1 MTDYDKNQCISAK
14 KFADGDKDEA
24 SFWAYWTRYVGGNVT
39 EEGNPVY
46 PAYYFETESSTTL
59 KAALDKLEDEMYLQ
73 IIVGEKP
80 VDYFDEFVSQWKALG
95 GDTLTEEVQAIVDQG

>member
-1 MTDYDKNQCISAK
+1 M
-14 KFADGDKDEA
+14 
-24 SFWAYWTRYVGGNVT
+24 
-39 EEGNPVY
+39 
-46 PAYYFETESSTTL
+46 
-59 KAALDKLEDEMYLQ
+59 DKLEDEMYLQ

>member
-1 MTDYDKNQCISAK
+1 M
-14 KFADGDKDEA
+14 
-24 SFWAYWTRYVGGNVT
+24 
-39 EEGNPVY
+39 
-46 PAYYFETESSTTL
+46 TESSTTL

-73 IIVGEKP
+73 IILGEKP